1 MARGQP
7 QDMPTFGLALI
18 RIVTGLVLF
27 SSGWRWLSESTLDG
41 SVIETS
47 VTPSL
52 GELSAPLAW
61 WGDTFLL
68 YNPDAIAFLWRWGA
82 LWLGLLFIV
91 GALTRPAGALAALFL
106 SHALCYGPRE
116 YELSF
121 LLLLVSSLAI
131 SSARA
136 GRRLGLDAVFEQ
148 QLPSWMTWTRRSGSI
163 FP

>member
-1 MARGQP
+1 MANGHP
-7 QDMPTFGLALI
+7 QDLPTSGLVLI
-18 RIVTGLVLF
+18 RIVVGVVLF
-27 SSGWRWLSESTLDG
+27 SNGWRWLSESTLDG
-41 SVIETS
+41 TVVETI
-47 VTPSL
+47 VTASA

-68 YNPDAIAFLWRWGA
+68 YNPDAMAFLWRWGA
-82 LWLGLLFIV
+82 LWIGVLFIL

-106 SHALCYGPRE
+106 AHALCFGPRE

-136 GRRLGLDAVFEQ
+136 GRRFGLDSVFDQ
-148 QLPSWMTWTRRSGSI
+148 HFPSWMTWTRRSGSI